1 MLAQNFKTPADLG
14 ISDAEFEALLKVLRM
29 MERGEIRAAPKDA
42 VFDRYNIREAHTMFR
57 MASTNGSADCG
68 TACCILGWA
77 WHLDDG
83 MARHLFWETDQNPAL
98 NELFYTHTDGIYCR
112 NPEQGAIALR
122 NYLTFG
128 EARWAEALAD

>member
-1 MLAQNFKTPADLG
+1 MLAQNFKTPSDLG

-29 MERGEIRAAPKDA
+29 MERGEIKPSPEDA
-42 VFDRYNIREAHTMFR
+42 IFDRYQSAEPPTMFR
-57 MASTNGSADCG
+57 MASTRGSADCG

-83 MARHLFWETDQNPAL
+83 MGRHLFWTTNRAL
-98 NELFYTHTDGIYCR
+98 DELFYTNTDGIYCR

-128 EARWAEALAD
+128 EARWAEALAEI